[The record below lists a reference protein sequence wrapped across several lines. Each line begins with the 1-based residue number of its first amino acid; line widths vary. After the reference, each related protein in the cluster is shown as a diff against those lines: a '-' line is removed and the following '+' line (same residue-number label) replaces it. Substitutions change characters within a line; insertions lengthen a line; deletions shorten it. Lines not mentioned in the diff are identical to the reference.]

1 MSEYEMKEVNRIFAA
16 RLNQFLREYDMSRSD
31 LAKKLNV
38 STAAV
43 TYWCNGIK
51 SPRMDKVD
59 AMCSIFHCRRS
70 DFMEDTPQLSSLA
83 LSASEDK
90 LLRNYRILDQ
100 EDRQQVDLIMD
111 TFVSKD
117 KYKKDADDRIA

>member
-1 MSEYEMKEVNRIFAA
+1 MSEYEMKEVNRIFAD
-16 RLNQFLREYDMSRSD
+16 RLNQFLREYDMTRSD

-59 AMCSIFHCRRS
+59 AMCAIFHCRRS
-70 DFMEDTPQLSSLA
+70 DFMEDVQPAASSF
-83 LSASEDK
+83 SPSEDK

-100 EDRQQVDLIMD
+100 EDRLQVDMIMD

-117 KYKKDADDRIA
+117 KYKKDANSRIA